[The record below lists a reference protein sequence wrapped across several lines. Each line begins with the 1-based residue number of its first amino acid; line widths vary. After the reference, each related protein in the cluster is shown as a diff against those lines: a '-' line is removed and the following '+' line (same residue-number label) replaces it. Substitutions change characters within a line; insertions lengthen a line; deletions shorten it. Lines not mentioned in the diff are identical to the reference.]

1 MESISNYH
9 LAENMTF
16 QVDTFVSAAEF
27 GIRWETGIVIRKNRA
42 EILSQPIG
50 KIYEIGV

>member
-16 QVDTFVSAAEF
+16 QVDTFVSTKDF
-27 GIRWETGIVIRKNRA
+27 GIRWETGVAIRKDNA
-42 EILSQPIG
+42 ELLSQPIG
-50 KIYEIGV
+50 EIFEIGV

>member
-1 MESISNYH
+1 MESVSNYH

-16 QVDTFVSAAEF
+16 QVDTFVSAEEF
-27 GIRWETGIVIRKNRA
+27 GIRWETGIVIRKDRA

-50 KIYEIGV
+50 KIFEIGV